1 MNNIFLSTFKF
12 SFTAYFKNDLMN
24 KNMLFIS
31 PSVHILQ
38 EDLEVALFTH
48 LIQWPNGMLLWLEL
62 PQNDLQRLS
71 TWSSL
76 LGSDLI
82 LALDSLEPVQTLGPI
97 FQMKKL
103 RLANRWITWS
113 FWSQRKQGN
122 QEQSQVVGECSR
134 CRETSLVR
142 RALIKETG
150 IELLPLGWRKDFL
163 SK

>member
-1 MNNIFLSTFKF
+1 
-12 SFTAYFKNDLMN
+12 MN

-62 PQNDLQRLS
+62 PQNDLQRKWLS
-71 TWSSL
+71 AWSSL

-103 RLANRWITWS
+103 RLANR
-113 FWSQRKQGN
+113 
-122 QEQSQVVGECSR
+122 
-134 CRETSLVR
+134 
-142 RALIKETG
+142 
-150 IELLPLGWRKDFL
+150 
-163 SK
+163 